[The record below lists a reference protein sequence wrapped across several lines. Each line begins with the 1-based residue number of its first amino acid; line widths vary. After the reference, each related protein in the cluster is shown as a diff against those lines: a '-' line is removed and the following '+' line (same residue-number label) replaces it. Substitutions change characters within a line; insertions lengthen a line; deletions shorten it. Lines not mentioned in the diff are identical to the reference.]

1 MNPFV
6 IAGAVWVAV
15 AAVTLLYQVV
25 RRKLGDRGSM
35 VEASW
40 RDLAMSSIG
49 FGLLFAALAFAVA
62 GVATIFIQ
70 YGACWHGDG
79 AS

>member
-1 MNPFV
+1 MNPFI
-6 IAGAVWVAV
+6 IAGAVWLAV
-15 AAVTLLYQVV
+15 ATANLLYQVV

-49 FGLLFAALAFAVA
+49 FGLLFAVLAFAVA

-70 YGACWHGDG
+70 
-79 AS
+79 

>member
-1 MNPFV
+1 MNPFI
-6 IAGAVWVAV
+6 IAGAVWLAV
-15 AAVTLLYQVV
+15 ATATLLCQVV

-49 FGLLFAALAFAVA
+49 FGLPFAALALAA
-62 GVATIFIQ
+62 TGVATIFL
-70 YGACWHGDG
+70 H
-79 AS
+79 

>member
-15 AAVTLLYQVV
+15 ATATLLYQVA
-25 RRKLGDRGSM
+25 RRKLGDRCSM

-40 RDLAMSSIG
+40 RDLVASSIG
-49 FGLLFAALAFAVA
+49 FGLLFAALAFAITGLA
-62 GVATIFIQ
+62 AIFL
-70 YGACWHGDG
+70 
-79 AS
+79 

>member
-1 MNPFV
+1 MNPFI
-6 IAGAVWVAV
+6 IAAAVWLAV
-15 AAVTLLYQVV
+15 ATATLLYQVV

-70 YGACWHGDG
+70 
-79 AS
+79 

>member
-1 MNPFV
+1 MNPV
-6 IAGAVWVAV
+6 IIAGAVWLAV
-15 AAVTLLYQVV
+15 ATATLLYQVV

-70 YGACWHGDG
+70 
-79 AS
+79 

>member
-1 MNPFV
+1 MNPFI
-6 IAGAVWVAV
+6 IAGAVWLAV
-15 AAVTLLYQVV
+15 ATATLLYQVV

-49 FGLLFAALAFAVA
+49 FGLLFAALAFDVA

-70 YGACWHGDG
+70 
-79 AS
+79 

>member
-1 MNPFV
+1 MNPFI
-6 IAGAVWVAV
+6 IAGAVWLAV
-15 AAVTLLYQVV
+15 ATATLLYQVV

-62 GVATIFIQ
+62 GMATIFIQ
-70 YGACWHGDG
+70 
-79 AS
+79 

>member
-1 MNPFV
+1 MNPFI
-6 IAGAVWVAV
+6 IAGAVWLAV
-15 AAVTLLYQVV
+15 ATATLLYQVV

-62 GVATIFIQ
+62 GVATIIIQ
-70 YGACWHGDG
+70 
-79 AS
+79 

>member
-1 MNPFV
+1 MNPFI
-6 IAGAVWVAV
+6 IAGAVWLAV
-15 AAVTLLYQVV
+15 ATATLLYQVV
-25 RRKLGDRGSM
+25 RRKLGDRGSI

-70 YGACWHGDG
+70 
-79 AS
+79 

>member
-1 MNPFV
+1 MNPFI
-6 IAGAVWVAV
+6 IAGAVWLAV
-15 AAVTLLYQVV
+15 ATATLLYQVV
-25 RRKLGDRGSM
+25 RRKLGDRASM

-70 YGACWHGDG
+70 
-79 AS
+79 

>member
-6 IAGAVWVAV
+6 IAGAVWMAV

-40 RDLAMSSIG
+40 LDLAMSSIG

-62 GVATIFIQ
+62 GIVTIFL
-70 YGACWHGDG
+70 
-79 AS
+79 

>member
-1 MNPFV
+1 MNPFI
-6 IAGAVWVAV
+6 IAGAVWLAV
-15 AAVTLLYQVV
+15 ATATLLYQVV
-25 RRKLGDRGSM
+25 RRKLGDRGSI

-49 FGLLFAALAFAVA
+49 FGLLFATLAFAVA

-70 YGACWHGDG
+70 
-79 AS
+79 

>member
-1 MNPFV
+1 MNPFI
-6 IAGAVWVAV
+6 IAGAVWLAV
-15 AAVTLLYQVV
+15 ATATLLYQVV

-49 FGLLFAALAFAVA
+49 CGLPFAARAFAVA
-62 GVATIFIQ
+62 GGATI
-70 YGACWHGDG
+70 CLR
-79 AS
+79 

>member
-1 MNPFV
+1 MNPFI
-6 IAGAVWVAV
+6 IAGAVWLAV
-15 AAVTLLYQVV
+15 ATATLLYQVV

-49 FGLLFAALAFAVA
+49 FGLLFAVLAFAVA
-62 GVATIFIQ
+62 GVATSFIQ
-70 YGACWHGDG
+70 
-79 AS
+79 

>member
-1 MNPFV
+1 MNPFI
-6 IAGAVWVAV
+6 IAGAVWLAV
-15 AAVTLLYQVV
+15 ATATLLYQVV

-49 FGLLFAALAFAVA
+49 FGLLFAALAFTVA

-70 YGACWHGDG
+70 
-79 AS
+79 

>member
-6 IAGAVWVAV
+6 VAGAVWVAV
-15 AAVTLLYQVV
+15 ATATLLYQVV

-40 RDLAMSSIG
+40 RDLAVSSIG
-49 FGLLFAALAFAVA
+49 FGLLFAALALAAA
-62 GVATIFIQ
+62 GVATFFL
-70 YGACWHGDG
+70 H
-79 AS
+79 

>member
-40 RDLAMSSIG
+40 LDLAMSSIG
-49 FGLLFAALAFAVA
+49 FGLLFAALAFAITGLA
-62 GVATIFIQ
+62 ATF
-70 YGACWHGDG
+70 H
-79 AS
+79 

>member
-1 MNPFV
+1 MNPFI
-6 IAGAVWVAV
+6 IAGAVWLAV
-15 AAVTLLYQVV
+15 ATATLLYQVV

-49 FGLLFAALAFAVA
+49 FGLLFAAFGFAVA

-70 YGACWHGDG
+70 
-79 AS
+79 

>member
-1 MNPFV
+1 MNPFI
-6 IAGAVWVAV
+6 IAGAVWLAV
-15 AAVTLLYQVV
+15 ATATLLYQVV

-35 VEASW
+35 VEATW

-70 YGACWHGDG
+70 
-79 AS
+79 

>member
-1 MNPFV
+1 MNPFI
-6 IAGAVWVAV
+6 IAGAVWLAV
-15 AAVTLLYQVV
+15 ATATLLYQVV

-40 RDLAMSSIG
+40 CDLAMSSIG

-70 YGACWHGDG
+70 
-79 AS
+79 

>member
-40 RDLAMSSIG
+40 RDLAMSSIC
-49 FGLLFAALAFAVA
+49 FGLLFAALAFAFA

-70 YGACWHGDG
+70 
-79 AS
+79 

>member
-1 MNPFV
+1 MNPFI
-6 IAGAVWVAV
+6 IAGAVWLAV
-15 AAVTLLYQVV
+15 ATATLLYQVV
-25 RRKLGDRGSM
+25 RRKLGGRGSM

-70 YGACWHGDG
+70 
-79 AS
+79 

>member
-1 MNPFV
+1 MNPFI
-6 IAGAVWVAV
+6 IAGAVWLAV
-15 AAVTLLYQVV
+15 ATATLLYQVV
-25 RRKLGDRGSM
+25 RRKLGDRDSM

-70 YGACWHGDG
+70 
-79 AS
+79 

>member
-40 RDLAMSSIG
+40 LDLAMSSIE

-62 GVATIFIQ
+62 GIVTIFR
-70 YGACWHGDG
+70 
-79 AS
+79 

>member
-1 MNPFV
+1 MNPFI
-6 IAGAVWVAV
+6 IAGAVWLAV
-15 AAVTLLYQVV
+15 ATSTLLYQVV

-70 YGACWHGDG
+70 
-79 AS
+79 

>member
-1 MNPFV
+1 MDPFI
-6 IAGAVWVAV
+6 IAGAVWLAV
-15 AAVTLLYQVV
+15 ATATLLYQVV

-70 YGACWHGDG
+70 
-79 AS
+79 

>member
-15 AAVTLLYQVV
+15 AAVTLLDQVV

-70 YGACWHGDG
+70 
-79 AS
+79 

>member
-1 MNPFV
+1 MNPFI
-6 IAGAVWVAV
+6 IAGAVWLAV
-15 AAVTLLYQVV
+15 ATATLLYQLV

-62 GVATIFIQ
+62 GVATLFIQ
-70 YGACWHGDG
+70 
-79 AS
+79 